1 MVSSNLDLKEE
12 EKESIT
18 PSTESE
24 TQAKRRRIGVFMVAA
39 GAFLCVF
46 GFLITMFLLQHGF
59 NFNLAL
65 YGTTGFGGSLL
76 LGGMIAILG

>member
-12 EKESIT
+12 EKEITT
-18 PSTESE
+18 PSTETE
-24 TQAKRRRIGVFMVAA
+24 TQAKRRRIGVFMVAT

>member
-1 MVSSNLDLKEE
+1 MVSSNLNLKEE
-12 EKESIT
+12 EIQKSL

-24 TQAKRRRIGVFMVAA
+24 TQAKRRRIGVFMVAT

-46 GFLITMFLLQHGF
+46 GFLITMFLLQHGV